1 MKDQRVGPGGSAP
14 NPPTPP
20 HPAVRPEDWV
30 ESADGMGT
38 STTQGPASQRCGE
51 CACVSERSSG
61 SIKGVR
67 RESRAPINKKHGS
80 GIVFPPHSTHP
91 SLSGCAVWPVGSL
104 IGDAAVPHDLRDPEL
119 KPAPALNGP
128 QQVWFSFRPRCLWLW
143 ATIVTSGFSP
153 CMCVRV
159 C

>member
-51 CACVSERSSG
+51 CASVSERSSG

-119 KPAPALNGP
+119 NLL
-128 QQVWFSFRPRCLWLW
+128 RL
-143 ATIVTSGFSP
+143 
-153 CMCVRV
+153 
-159 C
+159 